1 MAYDCL
7 MVTFYCRIF
16 VVGPHGV
23 LRDCTHTYPCIFFFA
38 EKKNMC
44 VLLVYKLIS
53 FSSYV
58 GPVDFTSSRTTLF
71 VSFPP
76 LLSIMSWLLNRSWAL
91 QYKVTVC
98 FFFQYL
104 FNEIH
109 LVNTNMLVKDKFILS
124 ALNQIFRS
132 VKIQ

>member
-1 MAYDCL
+1 
-7 MVTFYCRIF
+7 
-16 VVGPHGV
+16 
-23 LRDCTHTYPCIFFFA
+23 
-38 EKKNMC
+38 MC

-124 ALNQIFRS
+124 ALNQFFRS